1 MHSSN
6 IINTSTYP
14 REWFTGIL
22 PASLNASPHSKALIR
37 IMDAALNSVEPTQ
50 TVLKHVNRDG
60 NLISFQDQKYDLD
73 HYKRI
78 FLVSLG
84 KAALPMTQA
93 MVQILQDQLTGGI
106 ILIKEGYIS
115 DINRGQLP
123 TNISIIEAGHP
134 LPDKRGIDGSR
145 RIAKLLE
152 NVDERDL
159 IICLISG
166 GGSALMTDPASDI
179 SLEDMQLL
187 TSQLLNCGAS
197 IDEINTIRKHIERLK
212 GGWLA
217 RIAAP
222 SRIVSL
228 ILSDVVGN
236 PLEVIA
242 SGPTVPDPTTYR
254 DVIAILQHYK
264 LFQSLPKRIHAHLLE
279 GLNGD
284 IPDTPKPGEA
294 IFDRVTNIIIGSNQL
309 SCQAAIHEAQK
320 LGFNTL
326 LLTTFLQGEARQAG
340 RLISAIAKE
349 LVFNHQPLPKP
360 ACIILGGETTVT
372 VSGNGLGGRNL
383 EIALG
388 AVNDIAS
395 LDNITLI
402 TLATDG
408 VDGLTDAAG
417 SVVTGE
423 TLYHAMEKGLDP
435 QKFLEQNDS
444 YHFFEQLGD
453 LIKIGPTGT
462 NVNDLAF
469 LFFV

>member
-1 MHSSN
+1 MYHSP
-6 IINTSTYP
+6 IINSSTQTKK
-14 REWFTGIL
+14 WFNGVL
-22 PASLNASPHSKALIR
+22 PASLNASSNKDAFIK
-37 IMDAALNSVEPTQ
+37 IMDAALNSVDPSQ
-50 TVLKHVNRDG
+50 TVLKHVFRDG
-60 NLISFQDQKYDLD
+60 NLISIQDQTYNLD
-73 HYKRI
+73 HYKGI

-84 KAALPMTQA
+84 KAALPMTEA
-93 MVQILQDQLTGGI
+93 ILQILQDRLTGGI
-106 ILIKEGYIS
+106 ILVKEGYIS
-115 DINRGQLP
+115 DIRRGQLP
-123 TNISIIEAGHP
+123 DNISIIEAGHP

-145 RIAKLLE
+145 RIATLLE

-159 IICLISG
+159 VICLISG

-187 TSQLLNCGAS
+187 TTQLLNCGAS

-242 SGPTVPDPTTYR
+242 SGPTVPDPTTYK
-254 DVIAILQHYK
+254 DVIAILQRYK
-264 LFQSLPKRIHAHLLE
+264 LFQSVPKRIHTHLLE

-294 IFDRVTNIIIGSNQL
+294 IFDRVYNFIIGSNQL
-309 SCQAAIHEAQK
+309 SCRAAIQEAK
-320 LGFNTL
+320 KFGFNTL
-326 LLTTFLQGEARQAG
+326 LLTTYLQGEARQAG
-340 RLISAIAKE
+340 RFISALAKE
-349 LVFNHQPLPKP
+349 LVYNDQPIPKP

-372 VSGNGLGGRNL
+372 VNGMGLGGRNL

-388 AVNDIAS
+388 AVNDFAS
-395 LDNITLI
+395 LDNTTLI
-402 TLATDG
+402 TLTTDG

-417 SVVTGE
+417 AVVTGE

-435 QKFLEQNDS
+435 QNYLDQNDS

-469 LFFV
+469 LFSV